1 MHGSHSAGRAAGLV
15 VAAAFLL
22 SACGG
27 SEPPAEGAG
36 GGAGSRTVAA
46 DFHTLKT
53 PQRETGEFDLLTV
66 STLPDAVTGGD
77 VLMAVRGLD
86 EADTLR
92 VTRNGADVTDAFT
105 RGEDGEWTGLVSG
118 LAEGVNTIAAEAR
131 GPAGVRS
138 AALEVD
144 NHPVSGP
151 VISGPH
157 QEPFFCRS
165 EDAGLGPALDENCSF
180 EPKVQ
185 WFARL
190 ATQNFVELEDPH
202 GGYPPGTMGTQ
213 TADGRSVPWVVRVES
228 RPINRGIARIAVL
241 DDPAARGADA
251 PFEPINWSGG
261 VYYVFG
267 ESCGVGY
274 AQGSSTPAF
283 VLGGLPDVTNISS
296 DNLLITIAGVSDR
309 LGRGDITVHNTLSAF
324 GNHCNPMISIE
335 TTMMTKEHIVEAYG
349 PVKRMVGTN
358 GSGAAMQQFNAANNA
373 PGLISAG
380 LPTATFADI
389 PSTAMTVAD
398 CGLLEAYYERS
409 DLGWAANK
417 RWSVNGHNV
426 LTGTPLNAIC
436 TSWGDTFLDR
446 IDPTRGCPVPD
457 EMRYDAETNPTGVR
471 CTIQDANVNI
481 FGTMPHPVHGAT
493 VARRPLDNTGVQYGL
508 DAFNRGVISFAEFL
522 DLNRNIGGY
531 DIDGQWQP
539 ERMVMA
545 PDVAALTYRIGAVI
559 GRGAL
564 PETPFIDVAPY
575 LDLIPV
581 ANIHEAVRPFTVRGR
596 LEPRAGGGATH
607 SIKRGLLTQPDVYGA
622 MARWLDAL
630 DAIESASGYQRDRV
644 QAVVDAKPPVAG
656 DACSFGTIGGR
667 LDLSSI
673 GLNLPLGIELPVLP
687 TLEQILGLDGV
698 LQLPGLPPLTLRVD
712 VPGQVGLS
720 VCNIALP
727 VPSTPRMVAGMPI
740 SDDVLKCQRKP
751 VDAADYDAPLSGEQ
765 LAAIAEVFPDGVC
778 DYSQPSVGD
787 VERSMIWPSV
797 GGRMRAPEPFGLEW
811 RAARAEA
818 PQ

>member
-1 MHGSHSAGRAAGLV
+1 MHGSQATGRVAGFV
-15 VAAAFLL
+15 MAAAILL
-22 SACGG
+22 SACSG
-27 SEPPAEGAG
+27 SEPPADGAG
-36 GGAGSRTVAA
+36 GIGSRTVTA

-53 PQRETGEFDLLTV
+53 PQREPGAFDLLTV
-66 STLPDAVTGGD
+66 SALPDAVTGGD

-86 EADTLR
+86 AGDTLR
-92 VTRNGADVTDAFT
+92 VTRNGRDVAEAFS
-105 RGEDGEWTGLVSG
+105 RGEDGEWTGLVTG
-118 LAEGVNTIAAEAR
+118 LTEGANTIAAEAR

-138 AALEVD
+138 TALEVD

-165 EDAGLGPALDENCSF
+165 EDAGLGPALDENCRF
-180 EPKVQ
+180 EPVVQ

-190 ATQNFVELEDPH
+190 ASQNFVELDDPYS
-202 GGYPPGTMGTQ
+202 GYPPGTLGTQ
-213 TADGRSVPWVVRVES
+213 TADGRSVPWVVRVET
-228 RPINRGIARIAVL
+228 RAINRGIARIAVL

-251 PFEPINWSGG
+251 PFEPVNWSGG

-274 AQGSSTPAF
+274 TQGTSTPAF
-283 VLGGLPDVTNISS
+283 VLGGLPDVTNLGS

-324 GNHCNPMISIE
+324 GNHCNPLISIE
-335 TTMMTKEHIVEAYG
+335 TTMMTKEHIVESYG

-409 DLGWAANK
+409 DLVWSANK

-436 TSWGDTFLDR
+436 TSWRDTFLDR
-446 IDPTRGCPVPD
+446 LDPTRGCPVPE

-471 CTIQDANVNI
+471 CTIQDGNVNI
-481 FGTMPHPVHGAT
+481 FGTMPHPVHGAA

-508 DAFNRGVISFAEFL
+508 EAFNNGVISFEEFL

-539 ERMVMA
+539 ERMVMD
-545 PDVAALTYRIGAVI
+545 PEVAALTYRIGAVI

-596 LEPRAGGGATH
+596 LAPRAGGGATH
-607 SIKRGLLTQPDVYGA
+607 SIKRGLLAQPDVFVA
-622 MARWLDAL
+622 MDRWLDNIQ
-630 DAIESASGYQRDRV
+630 AIEAEAGAQRNRV
-644 QAVVDAKPPVAG
+644 QVVLDGKPLVAG
-656 DACSFGTIGGR
+656 DACSFGTLGGR

-673 GLNLPLGIELPVLP
+673 GLNLPLGVEVPVLP

-698 LQLPGLPPLTLRVD
+698 VQLPGLPPLTLRVD
-712 VPGQVGLS
+712 VPGQAGLAI
-720 VCNIALP
+720 CNTALP

-740 SDDVLKCQRKP
+740 SDDIIKCRLKP
-751 VDAADYDAPLSGEQ
+751 VDVADYDAPLSGEQ
-765 LAAIAEVFPDGVC
+765 LAAIAEVFADGVC
-778 DYSQPSVGD
+778 DYSQPGVGD
-787 VERSMIWPSV
+787 VARSMIWPSV
-797 GGRMRAPEPFGLEW
+797 GGRLRAPEPFPLLW
-811 RAARAEA
+811 RVARASA
-818 PQ
+818 R